1 MKRELKW
8 TLRPEKYIQYERKKK
23 KTQETING
31 LNGRSSSVK

>member
-23 KTQETING
+23 IQETING
-31 LNGRSSSVK
+31 LNGRLSSVK

>member
-23 KTQETING
+23 KNTGN
-31 LNGRSSSVK
+31 NKWA